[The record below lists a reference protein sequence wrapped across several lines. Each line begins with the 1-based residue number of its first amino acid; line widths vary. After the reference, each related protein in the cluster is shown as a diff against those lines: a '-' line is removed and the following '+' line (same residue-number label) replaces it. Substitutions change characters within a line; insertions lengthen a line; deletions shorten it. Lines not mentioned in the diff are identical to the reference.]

1 GGARKLWNESFFSA
15 PQLKRD
21 PLGSPA
27 LYRMSSAFVLAVD
40 SRAVS
45 LALDAYLQHPD
56 EGGGELARLARLHEV
71 LPLWTDMGGCI
82 ALQPSG
88 QLVFFA
94 WDDPEKVQP
103 VGAAGAHDRRM
114 VHAARAVGS
123 RRFPSIAGLAPV
135 RDSGARVCPSCGGSG
150 KLVSVP
156 DNIVCECG
164 GLGWVPSSKPGPL
177 TS

>member
-1 GGARKLWNESFFSA
+1 
-15 PQLKRD
+15 
-21 PLGSPA
+21 
-27 LYRMSSAFVLAVD
+27 MSSAFVLTVD

-45 LALDAYLQHPD
+45 LALDAYLRHPD
-56 EGGGELARLARLHEV
+56 EGGGELVRLAGLHEV

-82 ALQPSG
+82 ALRPSG

-94 WDDPEKVQP
+94 WDDPEKVEP

-135 RDSGARVCPSCGGSG
+135 RDSGARVCPSCGGVGQTRSLSPNTCFG
-150 KLVSVP
+150 
-156 DNIVCECG
+156 IG
-164 GLGWVPSSKPGPL
+164 GGGWGPPPKPGRL
-177 TS
+177 TKRLKLLDVSLFRG

>member
-1 GGARKLWNESFFSA
+1 GKNGVASLASLFICRSNSLRPRA
-15 PQLKRD
+15 LRPQLKRE

-27 LYRMSSAFVLAVD
+27 LDRMSSTFVLAVD
-40 SRAVS
+40 PPAVS
-45 LALDAYLQHPD
+45 FALDAYLRHPD
-56 EGGGELARLARLHEV
+56 EGGGELVRLARVHEV
-71 LPLWTDMGGCI
+71 LPLWTDMGSCI
-82 ALQPSG
+82 ALRPSG

-94 WDDPEKVQP
+94 WDDPEKVEP

-150 KLVSVP
+150 KL
-156 DNIVCECG
+156 
-164 GLGWVPSSKPGPL
+164 
-177 TS
+177 